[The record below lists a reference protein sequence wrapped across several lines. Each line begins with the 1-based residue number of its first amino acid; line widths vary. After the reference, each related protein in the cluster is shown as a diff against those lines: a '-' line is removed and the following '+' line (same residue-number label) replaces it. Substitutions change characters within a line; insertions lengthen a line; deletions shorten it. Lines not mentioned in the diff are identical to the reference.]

1 MDDDGVGAD
10 EAGEEAGAET
20 ASGAGEVCEAGGPAA
35 GSGLGSVNGPFCPQ
49 PAVRAAAARPK
60 PMHAT
65 TRARGRERNATLE
78 FNLNMRNLSDPPWR
92 SIRHR

>member
-10 EAGEEAGAET
+10 EAGDEAGAE
-20 ASGAGEVCEAGGPAA
+20 AGSGAGEVCEAGGPAA

-49 PAVRAAAARPK
+49 PAVRAAAARP
-60 PMHAT
+60 MLVT
-65 TRARGRERNATLE
+65 MQARVRERDATLE